1 MLSQQS
7 KLRQSR
13 QQWKR
18 KATERAEDNRYL
30 RKELA
35 RIRRER
41 DRLHHAHREIQER
54 LRQHDAQAPGLVV
67 PHKVDLVWLALRLFL
82 EVRIS
87 FRAVS
92 RVLQLL
98 VEGCGFTKTPCPQ
111 TVINWVTRLT
121 MVRLD
126 ATRLL
131 RGLPLSAAPF
141 SNGLI
146 WMIDL
151 SIGLGTG
158 KMLAV
163 VAVDAQYHAL
173 APGAIALNRVHC
185 LGVSVATSWTGETIA
200 DLLRR
205 LIAQLGR
212 PVAYLKDGGGDLR
225 KAVDLLEE
233 EGLGSPCID
242 DISHAVAGML
252 KRYYQDHPA
261 FETFVSACSR
271 VSGHLKHTILACLV
285 PPKVRTK
292 ARFMNVHR
300 LFTWADRVLH
310 LSPSGGAKTG
320 SILATLRACLDQL
333 PACKA
338 LVTRFRSDAAGLLA
352 CQQILKVKGLSHA
365 TLAQCEPLIDTMP
378 SAALRRDCRAYLT
391 YELAT
396 ATTLGLDHLGLPL
409 SSDAIE
415 SLFGV
420 AKRHGVGETQDASR
434 MALRLPAFCG
444 VPTREEAQQVLE
456 VSVAR
461 QREFTGQVPSLTTQ
475 RREVLGHPERL
486 ERLSLLQGDRSLELM
501 PPPKNRSNDPEILHL
516 SNGYEQLCGPQIPGL
531 HEPAFLENAALPGIR
546 EMALIS

>member
-1 MLSQQS
+1 MSQPS
-7 KLRQSR
+7 KLRHSR
-13 QQWKR
+13 EQWKR
-18 KATERAEDNRYL
+18 KATERAEANRYL

-35 RIRRER
+35 RIRDER
-41 DRLHHAHREIQER
+41 DRLHHAHREAQER
-54 LRQHDAQAPGLVV
+54 LRQHDAQAQGLVV
-67 PHKVDLVWLALRLFL
+67 SRKVDLVWLALRLFL

-98 VEGCGFTKTPCPQ
+98 AEGGALTKAPCPQ
-111 TVINWVTRLT
+111 TVINWVMRLAV
-121 MVRLD
+121 VRGD
-126 ATRLL
+126 AARRLQGRLL
-131 RGLPLSAAPF
+131 PAAPF

-158 KMLAV
+158 KILAV
-163 VAVDAQYHAL
+163 VAVDAQHHAL
-173 APGAIALNRVHC
+173 APGALALDRVRC
-185 LGVSVATSWTGETIA
+185 LGVSGAASWTGDTIA
-200 DLLRR
+200 ALLRR

-212 PVAYLKDGGGDLR
+212 PAAYLKDGGGDLR
-225 KAVDLLEE
+225 KAIDILAEQ
-233 EGLGSPCID
+233 GLGSPCID
-242 DISHAVAGML
+242 DVSHAMASML
-252 KRYYQDHPA
+252 KRSSHDHPA
-261 FETFVSACSR
+261 FATFVSACGR
-271 VSGHLKHTILACLV
+271 VSGHLKHTLLACLL

-300 LFTWADRVLH
+300 LCTWADQLLH
-310 LSPSGGAKTG
+310 LSPLGGAKTG
-320 SILATLRACLDQL
+320 SPLATLRACLDHL

-338 LVTRFRSDAAGLLA
+338 LITRFRHDAEGLLA
-352 CQQILKVKGLSHA
+352 CQQILKVQGLSHA
-365 TLAQCEPLIDTMP
+365 TLAQCEPVIDTMP
-378 SAALRRDCRAYLT
+378 SAALRQECRAYLVSQL
-391 YELAT
+391 ET

-444 VPTREEAQQVLE
+444 VPTRKEAQQVLE

-461 QREFTGQVPSLTTQ
+461 QHEFTAQSPSLTKQ

-486 ERLSLLQGDRSLELM
+486 ESLRLTPDNRRMEWIPQ
-501 PPPKNRSNDPEILHL
+501 PQNRSNYQEVLNI
-516 SNGYEQLCGPQIPGL
+516 SNGYRTLPGPQITGL
-531 HEPAFLENAALPGIR
+531 DEHLRIENAALSGIR
-546 EMALIS
+546 EMALTS